1 MFSLK
6 KYEEYLELVVKTHH
20 NEFQEIPEINKR
32 YNLFSIK
39 VRGFSNK
46 FYRLY
51 IILKMHAI
59 ML

>member
-32 YNLFSIK
+32 YKNLGQIK
-39 VRGFSNK
+39 K
-46 FYRLY
+46 F
-51 IILKMHAI
+51 
-59 ML
+59 